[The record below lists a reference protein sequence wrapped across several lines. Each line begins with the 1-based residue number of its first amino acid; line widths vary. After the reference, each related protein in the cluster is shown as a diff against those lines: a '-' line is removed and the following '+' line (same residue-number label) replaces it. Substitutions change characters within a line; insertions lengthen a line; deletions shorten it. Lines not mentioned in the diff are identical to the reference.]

1 MKIVLAFD
9 SFKGC
14 LSSREIIQIASTAI
28 KKIIPQATICGFI
41 IADGGEGT
49 IEALIAAWQGKII
62 CEAFHNLEGLSQPAR
77 LGFSSELCIL
87 ECAQTLGLAQSTRE
101 QVELKTSRGLAEQ
114 IKFALDL
121 GYRKFLI
128 GLGGSGTNDAGLGM
142 LEELGYCFRDLVGK
156 PVAGLLKNIA
166 QIVQIDARKVDPR
179 LSETQFTILSDVTNP
194 LCGINGAS
202 SVYGPQKGVRHEQVA
217 EFDRGLLNFS
227 QVSADFVGFNAAN
240 LAGAGAAGGL
250 GYAFLQFLNTQLVSG
265 VEYLL
270 NALQIDSVIQAA
282 DLVLTGEGQ
291 SDGQTA
297 QGKVALGVAIRAKL
311 YNKPVLLISGALRP
325 EAYQLHQHG
334 IDFIT
339 SIQDYP
345 AQLEQVMQAEVAA
358 KLLGQRIEE
367 SLRLLLIGRSLSN
380 KVS

>member
-1 MKIVLAFD
+1 
-9 SFKGC
+9 
-14 LSSREIIQIASTAI
+14 
-28 KKIIPQATICGFI
+28 
-41 IADGGEGT
+41 
-49 IEALIAAWQGKII
+49 
-62 CEAFHNLEGLSQPAR
+62 
-77 LGFSSELCIL
+77 
-87 ECAQTLGLAQSTRE
+87 
-101 QVELKTSRGLAEQ
+101 
-114 IKFALDL
+114 
-121 GYRKFLI
+121 
-128 GLGGSGTNDAGLGM
+128 
-142 LEELGYCFRDLVGK
+142 
-156 PVAGLLKNIA
+156 
-166 QIVQIDARKVDPR
+166 
-179 LSETQFTILSDVTNP
+179 VTNP

-250 GYAFLQFLNTQLVSG
+250 GYAFLQFLNTKLVSG

-282 DLVLTGEGQ
+282 DLVFTGEGQ
-291 SDGQTA
+291 SDAQTA